1 MLKESRWKNEDKR
14 YLFEIQKF
22 LDLVD
27 NVENESLRK
36 MLIDQ
41 MIRCDRYITGMA
53 EDIFRQLIED

>member
-1 MLKESRWKNEDKR
+1 MLKESRWKNENKR

-27 NVENESLRK
+27 NVENENLRK